1 MTDVSLGLAGSFAHG
16 RVISELLAPD
26 DLAAGV
32 PFTYALTGS
41 YWERPVALSFNL
53 SAGADDEVTDVQVVY
68 LDWNG
73 IPIVTV
79 ETGPAL
85 DANSNANYSF
95 LASQTSPA
103 FWSNGVVN
111 APLPPLLL
119 QPTWSVAVQVEGGWT
134 EGAITGLRFYRER
147 FITGPG
153 GYEIGVQQEEMSNEN
168 LLQQLADRLA

>member
-32 PFTYALTGS
+32 PFAYPLTGS
-41 YWERPVALSFNL
+41 YWERPVSLSFVL
-53 SAGADDEVTDVQVVY
+53 SAGADDTVTDVQVLY
-68 LDWNG
+68 TDGNG

-85 DANSNANYSF
+85 DASTSAAYSF
-95 LASQTSPA
+95 LASQTAPA
-103 FWSNGVVN
+103 FWSNDVVN
-111 APLPPLLL
+111 APLPPILL
-119 QPTWSVAVQVEGGWT
+119 QPTWNLTVSVVGGWT
-134 EGAITGLRFYRER
+134 EGQFTDVRFYRER

-153 GYEIGVQQEEMSNEN
+153 GYEIGVQQDEQSNEQ
-168 LLQQLADRLA
+168 LLQKLADRLA